1 LVVGLTVL
9 IADWLVAC
17 ADDVPFLLTSFGC
30 PVFFIAVA
38 VVLAVF
44 YSLRLSIS

>member
-17 ADDVPFLLTSFGC
+17 ADEVPLSLTVFGC
-30 PVFFIAVA
+30 PVFSIAVS

-44 YSLRLSIS
+44 YSLCLSVS